1 MTITPDVLDALRDA
15 LPTAE
20 VCTDPALLAELSAD
34 SSPRSK
40 KATTAA
46 RPLATADLVVRVSS
60 TEDVVATVRWA
71 RENGIPVLARG
82 GGSGVVGSGLP
93 IRGGVVIDMSGLN
106 HVGEVNVT
114 DRLVTV
120 GAGLLGSD
128 LEEALQPHGLA
139 TGHYPQSFHLA
150 SVGGWVTMRGSG
162 TFSSLYGNI
171 EDRVADLEVVLPTG
185 EVLRTKSI
193 PRASQGPDLKQLFIG
208 SEGTLGIITSVT
220 LRLVPLPEDRRFN
233 SLHFTSFDGAL
244 DTAREML
251 RSGVR
256 PAVLR
261 IYDPIES
268 TAKHARFAE
277 GDGWLMIL
285 AFDGNPELT
294 SAQEQITLEIAGA
307 HGATILGEQPGIAW
321 EQRRFDWSWFTDNVE
336 KTGGIAE
343 AIEISAPWSELAALY
358 TTVTTAAAS
367 AMDQV
372 MGHVSH
378 IYDQG
383 ASLYVIS
390 SGHFDDDEAALQAY
404 DKLWDAVMTATISAG
419 AQISHHHGIGLE
431 RSRWMTD
438 AVGDVAMS
446 TLKRVKNALDPAAI
460 MNPGKLGI

>member
-1 MTITPDVLDALRDA
+1 MTIPSDVLDALRDA
-15 LPTAE
+15 LPNGT
-20 VCTDPALLAELSAD
+20 VSTDSQLIAELSAD

-40 KATTAA
+40 KATAA
-46 RPLATADLVVRVSS
+46 GHPLATAEVVVRASS
-60 TEDVVATVRWA
+60 TEDVVTTVRWA
-71 RENGIPVLARG
+71 TNNRASVVARG

-93 IRGGVVIDMSGLN
+93 IRGGVVIDLGGLN
-106 HVGEVNVT
+106 HIGEVDVGN
-114 DRLVTV
+114 RLVTV

-128 LEEALQPHGLA
+128 LEKELQPYGLA

-150 SVGGWVTMRGSG
+150 SVGGWVAMRGSG

-171 EDRVADLEVVLPTG
+171 EDRVADLEVVLSTG
-185 EVLRTKSI
+185 EVLHTRSV

-208 SEGTLGIITSVT
+208 SEGTLGIITAVT

-233 SLHFTSFDGAL
+233 SLHFTTFDDAL

-251 RSGVR
+251 VAGVR

-268 TAKHARFAE
+268 AAKHAQFAE

-285 AFDGNPELT
+285 AFDGHPQLT
-294 SAQEQITLEIAGA
+294 AVQEQITLGIAEARGA
-307 HGATILGEQPGIAW
+307 EVLGDEPGIAW
-321 EQRRFDWSWFTDNVE
+321 EQRRFDWSWFTDNVG

-343 AIEISAPWSELAALY
+343 AIEISAPWSELADLY
-358 TTVTTAAAS
+358 TSVTTAAAG

-390 SGHFDDDEAALQAY
+390 SGHFDSDEDAIQAY
-404 DKLWDAVMTATISAG
+404 DRLWDAVMTATVAAG

-431 RSRWMTD
+431 RSRWMAD
-438 AVGDVAMS
+438 AVGDVSMS
-446 TLKRVKNALDPAAI
+446 TLRTVKSALDPAAI
-460 MNPGKLGI
+460 MNPGKLDI